1 MSMTII
7 GAPQCR
13 QMKTGRVSMMASSG
27 GGPASGTTCSR
38 PRTFARLARR
48 TGLASSP

>member
-13 QMKTGRVSMMASSG
+13 QMKTGRVSVAASSG
-27 GGPASGTTCSR
+27 DGLIPGATCSR
-38 PRTFARLARR
+38 SRTLASLARR